1 MSAMG
6 EVISFNRGVPAT
18 SALPSK
24 SVSEAASDVLS
35 ADGENLLQY
44 GDSRGYLP
52 LRKTIAKKYGANSGS
67 EVLVSNGSLQ
77 ILDALAHTYLSPGDS
92 VLVERPTYDRALTI
106 FSRVG
111 ADAFGVELEEDG
123 IDVNRFDE
131 LLKSINPK
139 LFYTIAD
146 FHNPT
151 GVTTTGDKREKVVE
165 LAKDSGLTVIE
176 DSPYRKLRYIG
187 EDEPSYRSFD
197 SESVIQMSSVSKLV
211 SPGIRVGW
219 IVAEKDVIDKT
230 AQFVED
236 TYITPNLLSQG
247 VVNKLMKDGWI
258 EGNIKRLVQ
267 LYRPRLEATLSGL
280 EKYFAQAKWI
290 KAKGGFFVGVWLPD
304 STDVQSFYAKANDQG
319 LILSSPDGFYPDY
332 SGEGFVRL
340 PFPALST
347 SEIESGVKK
356 LTKAWNES

>member
-1 MSAMG
+1 MG

-24 SVSEAASDVLS
+24 SVSEAASDMLEV
-35 ADGENLLQY
+35 DGENLLQY

-52 LRKTIAKKYGANSGS
+52 FRKTIAEKYEADSES
-67 EVLVSNGSLQ
+67 EVLVGNGSLQ
-77 ILDALAHTYLSPGDS
+77 ILDALAHVYLSPGDS
-92 VLVERPTYDRALTI
+92 VLVESPTYDRALTI
-106 FSRVG
+106 FDRVG
-111 ADAFGVELEEDG
+111 VDVFGVELEENG
-123 IDVNRFDE
+123 IHVDQFE
-131 LLKSINPK
+131 QLLKGVNPK

-151 GVTTTGDKREKVVE
+151 GVTTAGSKREKVVK
-165 LAKDSGLTVIE
+165 LAKDSGLTIIE
-176 DSPYRKLRYIG
+176 DSPYRKLRYFG

-211 SPGIRVGW
+211 GPGIRVGW
-219 IVAEKDVIDKT
+219 IVARKEIIDET

-247 VVNKLMKDGWI
+247 VVNKLMRDGWI
-258 EGNIKRLVQ
+258 EENIKRLVK
-267 LYRPRLEATLSGL
+267 LYKPRLEATLSGL
-280 EKYFAQAKWI
+280 DKYFGQSQWI
-290 KAKGGFFVGVWLPD
+290 KAKGGFFVGLWLPD
-304 STDVQSFYAKANDQG
+304 STDVRSFYSKAKNQG

-340 PFPALST
+340 PFPALSP
-347 SEIESGVKK
+347 SEIESGVQK
-356 LTKAWNES
+356 LAKAWSEL